1 MNAYRAKNVLWLG
14 IVLIGVLIALS
25 GCSSTAVADRGPQYC
40 YTTQNIQTT
49 NGERVQSQT
58 QVECSDKPGYWHK
71 QAGVAKQCRSYQ
83 TVVNIKGRDKN
94 VQGYLCQH
102 PDGSWRPEFN

>member
-1 MNAYRAKNVLWLG
+1 MKILTLATV
-14 IVLIGVLIALS
+14 IVLV
-25 GCSSTAVADRGPQYC
+25 GCSSSPKNVAQGPQYC

-49 NGERVQSQT
+49 NGERVESQT

>member
-1 MNAYRAKNVLWLG
+1 MKILALATV
-14 IVLIGVLIALS
+14 IVLV
-25 GCSSTAVADRGPQYC
+25 GCSSSPKNVAQGPQYC
-40 YTTQNIQTT
+40 YTTQNIQTK
-49 NGERVQSQT
+49 NGDRVESQT